1 MSALHSPPAQVV
13 RKAIEWS
20 LRLRQPE
27 VDPRLYEQCTRWR
40 SAHADHEQAWQRVQT
55 LSNELGSTFA
65 ALPGAG
71 QAFDTLENSARRLSR
86 RRALKLL
93 SGTLLLGGA
102 GSWLVRDYPS
112 WSADFSTGIGQ
123 CQSYRLAD
131 GSQLQLNTDSA
142 VSLAG
147 AGQLQLER
155 GELLLNCTSP
165 IRVAGRHGHF
175 ETQAGRFVIRQEAS
189 RTRVSVLQGQLRIQH
204 ADSPVTL
211 VPAGQHYW
219 VDNTGVQRLAELD
232 MEAGAW
238 AEGLIVT
245 RNMRL
250 ADFLTEVGRYLR
262 GHLGCT
268 DDIAGLRL
276 SGVYRLADTDQL
288 LAMLPKT
295 LPVQLNYRTR
305 WWITLQRQA

>member
-1 MSALHSPPAQVV
+1 MSAVHSPSPQIV
-13 RKAIEWS
+13 RQAIEWS

-27 VDPRLYEQCTRWR
+27 ADPHLNEQCTRWR
-40 SAHADHEQAWQRVQT
+40 SAHADHEQAWQRVQI
-55 LSNELGSTFA
+55 LSHELGSTFA
-65 ALPGAG
+65 ALPDAG
-71 QAFDTLENSARRLSR
+71 QAFEALENSARRLSR

-102 GSWLVRDYPS
+102 GSWLARDYPS
-112 WSADFSTGIGQ
+112 WSADFTTAIGQ

-142 VSLAG
+142 VSLVG

-155 GELLLNCTSP
+155 GELLLNCVSS

-175 ETQAGRFVIRQEAS
+175 ETQPGRFVIRQESS
-189 RTRVSVLQGQLRIQH
+189 RTRVSVLQGQLNIQR
-204 ADSPVTL
+204 AGSPDTL
-211 VPAGQHYW
+211 VTGGQHYW
-219 VDNTGVQRLAELD
+219 VNATGVQRLAELD

-250 ADFLTEVGRYLR
+250 ADFLAEVGRYRR

-268 DDIAGLRL
+268 DEIAGLRL

-295 LPVQLNYRTR
+295 LPVQLSYRTH
-305 WWITLQRQA
+305 WWVTLQRQA

>member
-1 MSALHSPPAQVV
+1 MSTLHSPSAQVV
-13 RKAIEWS
+13 RQAIDWS

-27 VDPRLYEQCTRWR
+27 VDPHLHEQCTRWR
-40 SAHADHEQAWQRVQT
+40 SAHTDHEQAWQRVQS

-71 QAFDTLENSARRLSR
+71 QAFETLENSARRLSR

-93 SGTLLLGGA
+93 SGTLLLAGT
-102 GSWLVRDYPS
+102 GSWLARDYPS
-112 WSADFSTGIGQ
+112 WSADFSTAIGQ

-131 GSQLQLNTDSA
+131 GNQLQLNTDSA

-147 AGQLQLER
+147 PGQLQLAR
-155 GELLLNCTSP
+155 GELLLNCASP

-175 ETQAGRFVIRQEAS
+175 EARAGRFVIRQEALD
-189 RTRVSVLQGQLRIQH
+189 TRVSVLQGQLSIH
-204 ADSPVTL
+204 GLNGSVIPVA
-211 VPAGQHYW
+211 AGQHYR
-219 VDNTGVQRLAELD
+219 VDSTGVQRIAEPD
-232 MEAGAW
+232 MDPGAW

-250 ADFLTEVGRYLR
+250 ADFLAEVRRYRR

-288 LAMLPKT
+288 LAMLPRT

-305 WWITLQRQA
+305 WWITLQRQV

>member
-1 MSALHSPPAQVV
+1 MSTLHSPSAQVV
-13 RKAIEWS
+13 RQAIDWS

-27 VDPRLYEQCTRWR
+27 VDPHLYEQCTQWR

-55 LSNELGSTFA
+55 LSSDLNSTFD

-71 QAFDTLENSARRLSR
+71 QTFETLENSARQLSR
-86 RRALKLL
+86 RRTLKLL
-93 SGTLLLGGA
+93 SGTVLLGSA
-102 GSWLVRDYPS
+102 GSWLARDYPA
-112 WSADFSTGIGQ
+112 WNADFSTGIGQ

-131 GSQLQLNTDSA
+131 GSQLQLNTDSVA
-142 VSLAG
+142 SLAG
-147 AGQLQLER
+147 PGQLQLER
-155 GELLLNCTSP
+155 GELLLDCTTPVS
-165 IRVAGRHGHF
+165 VAGRHGHF
-175 ETQAGRFVIRQEAS
+175 EAQAGRFVIRQEAS
-189 RTRVSVLQGQLRIQH
+189 RSRVSVLQGKLSIH
-204 ADSPVTL
+204 GVGGPVTQ
-211 VPAGQHYW
+211 VAAGQHYW
-219 VDNTGVQRLAELD
+219 VDTKGVQRLAELD

-238 AEGLIVT
+238 AQGLIVT

-250 ADFLTEVGRYLR
+250 ADFLAELGRYRR
-262 GHLGCT
+262 GYLGCT

-305 WWITLQRQA
+305 WWITLQRQV